1 MDDQAPSVINALRSG
16 EFRLSLHAARR
27 MKQRSITMAD
37 IQACG
42 KTAKSCIYQREMGT
56 YRIIGKDI
64 DGETLAVICGI
75 DKSVI
80 IVTIF

>member
-1 MDDQAPSVINALRSG
+1 
-16 EFRLSLHAARR
+16 
-27 MKQRSITMAD
+27 MAD

-42 KTAKSCIYQREMGT
+42 KNAKSCIFQREMGT